1 MMTVRAVIGES
12 WTVNVTEHVDRVR
25 PIGLTILNVTEHGG
39 QEIGTVG
46 AIVTGTGEF
55 VSEIEM
61 YAISPNHHTYVCNI
75 IVDTTQSTC
84 LQALPK
90 SNTLVVAYL

>member
-1 MMTVRAVIGES
+1 
-12 WTVNVTEHVDRVR
+12 VNVTEHVDTVR
-25 PIGLTILNVTEHGG
+25 PIGLTVLSVSEHGG
-39 QEIGTVG
+39 QGIGTVG

-55 VSEIEM
+55 VSDIEM
-61 YAISPNHHTYVCNI
+61 YVISPNHHTYVCNI

-90 SNTLVVAYL
+90 SRTLVVAYL